1 MLHYDDFNHDE
12 RKVILWLRNEE
23 INYNQLKKEIKRGII
38 YYDNYLYGYYY
49 NGTWIKEDIDFN
61 NIDFDKITALL
72 IEDMK
77 EEEQS

>member
-49 NGTWIKEDIDFN
+49 NGKLIKEDINFN
-61 NIDFDKITALL
+61 NIDFDKVTALL

-77 EEEQS
+77 EE

>member
-1 MLHYDDFNHDE
+1 MLYYDDFNHDE

-49 NGTWIKEDIDFN
+49 NGKLIKEDINFN
-61 NIDFDKITALL
+61 NIDFDKVTALL
-72 IEDMK
+72 VEDMK

>member
-1 MLHYDDFNHDE
+1 MLYYDDFNHDE

-49 NGTWIKEDIDFN
+49 NGKLIKEDINFN

-77 EEEQS
+77 EEEQ

>member
-1 MLHYDDFNHDE
+1 MLYYDDFNHDE

-49 NGTWIKEDIDFN
+49 NGTWIKEDINFN
-61 NIDFDKITALL
+61 NIDFDKLTALL